1 MSAAELSSVPMEM
14 IASAPAQM
22 GLREIRDWAAR
33 MERIGFDVI
42 HVSETIHD
50 PFTIAAM
57 ASTRTTRLTVRTS
70 MALAFL
76 VVR

>member
-50 PFTIAAM
+50 LFTIAAM
-57 ASTRTTRLTVRTS
+57 ALTRDH
-70 MALAFL
+70 ALDGSDEHGAG
-76 VVR
+76 VSS